1 MIDSSGLRFY
11 YTKHLRKYDAGV
23 LQVGAFVDYSLMIPP
38 KETSW
43 EINGF
48 CSEECTREVCSF
60 KKLLAVE
67 GFFTNVHGVSVLFSI
82 LVTMNSRGLSSLSKQ
97 NKIVERR
104 SFRFR
109 NWTQHCFSEVYL
121 VRFFKS
127 NSTWLLQICFV
138 NKLKAKN
145 NEQIVVGLLHPLGL
159 ISLQVQCY

>member
-11 YTKHLRKYDAGV
+11 YTKHLREYDAGV
-23 LQVGAFVDYSLMIPP
+23 LQVGAFVDYRLMIPP
-38 KETSW
+38 NETSW

-67 GFFTNVHGVSVLFSI
+67 GFFANVHGVSVLFSF
-82 LVTMNSRGLSSLSKQ
+82 LVTMNSRGLSSLPKQ

-109 NWTQHCFSEVYL
+109 KHNIVL
-121 VRFFKS
+121 VR
-127 NSTWLLQICFV
+127 STWSDFAKATARGCGYYRSVLQT
-138 NKLKAKN
+138 N
-145 NEQIVVGLLHPLGL
+145 
-159 ISLQVQCY
+159 